1 MDLVESKLKQYLSQA
16 QINGVVAIACSAGID
31 SMVLI
36 ESCRKNYPNDQIF
49 CFHLD
54 HSLRKDSKRA
64 ADFLEAYCKKHNIKY
79 ICKTLKAGEIKGCE
93 QSARKARYQFFE
105 DSCQD
110 YNIKNILLG
119 HNLNDQAE
127 TILFRIFRG
136 TNTSGLQGIAQS
148 RQHGS
153 ITIHRPLL
161 ELSRE
166 IITQYAKTQGLDFVE
181 DDSNN
186 NLDFAR
192 NRIRNN
198 ILPEALKI
206 NPKALDNIA
215 QLAQLTTLEQVYIKE
230 GFIHAQSL
238 LSEPAW
244 KLEDFRKLKPI
255 MQRKLLEQYFT
266 PNIAFVNDFM
276 AAIAQ
281 GGFHRINFSKD
292 KFFTIKQKEIHL
304 ELQLQI

>member
-16 QINGVVAIACSAGID
+16 QISGVVAIACSAGID

-36 ESCRKNYPNDQIF
+36 ESCRQNYPNDQIF

-54 HSLRKDSKRA
+54 HSLRKDSKIS
-64 ADFLEAYCKKHNIKY
+64 ADFLAAYCKKHDIKY

-93 QSARKARYQFFE
+93 QSAREARYQFFE
-105 DSCQD
+105 DSCQN

-153 ITIHRPLL
+153 ITLHRPLL

-166 IITQYAKTQGLDFVE
+166 TIKNYAQAQGLEFVE

-192 NRIRNN
+192 NRIRNK
-198 ILPEALKI
+198 ILLEAIKI
-206 NPKALDNIA
+206 NPKALENIA
-215 QLAQLTTLEQVYIKE
+215 QLAQLTRTEQEYIQE
-230 GFIHAQSL
+230 G
-238 LSEPAW
+238 LSHSQLGEPSW

-255 MQRKLLEQYFT
+255 IQRKLLEQYFT
-266 PNIAFVNDFM
+266 HNIAFVNDFM

-304 ELQLQI
+304 ELQLES